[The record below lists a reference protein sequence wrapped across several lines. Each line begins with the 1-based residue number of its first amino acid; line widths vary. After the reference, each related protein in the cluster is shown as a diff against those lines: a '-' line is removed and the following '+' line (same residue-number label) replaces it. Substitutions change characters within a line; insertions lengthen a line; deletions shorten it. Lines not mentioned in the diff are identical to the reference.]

1 MIKTRNQQGGKK
13 MKKFLL
19 FLAGLVALIVLLA
32 NIGPMILLGVSV
44 WLLYVVFKQFMK
56 SDSTAGKI
64 GWIVAGLIILS
75 IAVSNIYA
83 VIGVAA
89 AYALYWIY
97 KNWTSKKEEVYKK
110 SDDPF
115 TNFERQWAEMN
126 K

>member
-1 MIKTRNQQGGKK
+1 

-19 FLAGLVALIVLLA
+19 FIAGLVALGVLLT
-32 NIGPMILLGVSV
+32 NLGPMVLLGVSV

-64 GWIVAGLIILS
+64 GWVALGLIILS
-75 IAVSNIYA
+75 VAVSNIYA
-83 VIGVAA
+83 VIGLVA
-89 AYALYWIY
+89 AYALYVIY
-97 KNWTSKKEEVYKK
+97 KKMTTRKDESVVKSNS

-115 TNFERQWAEMN
+115 TNFERQWAELN

>member
-1 MIKTRNQQGGKK
+1 

-19 FLAGLVALIVLLA
+19 FLAGLVALTVLLV
-32 NIGPMILLGVSV
+32 NLGPMILLGVSV
-44 WLLYVVFKQFMK
+44 WLLYIVFKQFMK

-64 GWIVAGLIILS
+64 GWVVVGLIILS
-75 IAVSNIYA
+75 IAVSNVYA

-89 AYALYWIY
+89 AFALYWIY
-97 KNWTSKKEEVYKK
+97 KNWTSKSEAVHSTK

>member
-1 MIKTRNQQGGKK
+1 

-19 FLAGLVALIVLLA
+19 FLAGLIALAVLLA
-32 NIGPMILLGVSV
+32 NLGPMILLGVSV
-44 WLLYVVFKQFMK
+44 WLLYIVFKQFMK

-64 GWIVAGLIILS
+64 GWVVVGLITLS

-89 AYALYWIY
+89 AYALYWIF
-97 KNWTSKKEEVYKK
+97 KNWTSKKEDIQPTRSE
-110 SDDPF
+110 DPF
-115 TNFERQWAEMN
+115 TNFEHQWAELN